1 MAEKMAEVYGAYD
14 LQINQVMRGRG
25 AFVLRTDKGIFQI
38 KPMDVNPSRLEA
50 EYEFKESLA
59 QLGFDSI
66 DYCVK
71 NVDGELYTCDRYGN
85 PYVMRRFF
93 LGRECNPQSYQ
104 DIVLGV
110 RNLAKLHQVGRKA
123 FEKIE
128 KDVHIRVTGD
138 FKKRN
143 QSLKRV
149 NNYILR
155 QKSKREFEMKYLKT
169 FDYFYQQGN
178 MCQREFEGLLQM
190 ERAREDARGLVR
202 EETGE
207 NVRGE
212 AAGANREMAI
222 GAASEMA
229 AGANREVVAGDE
241 KCGSHLGYCHGMY
254 NHHSIVITSDA
265 VGTISFDKF
274 YLGNQL
280 DDLYHYARKM
290 VEKNDHSFSV
300 LTTILDE
307 YGAINP
313 LSREDYQY
321 IYINYCYPEKLYK
334 LGNQYMNGSKSW
346 LSPKLLEKMNKFI
359 QDEGKKQEIL
369 DRMQK
374 MYL

>member
-202 EETGE
+202 EETRE
-207 NVRGE
+207 NARDEIV
-212 AAGANREMAI
+212 GANREMTG
-222 GAASEMA
+222 GATGEMT
-229 AGANREVVAGDE
+229 AGDK
-241 KCGSHLGYCHGMY
+241 KCGGHLGYCHGMY